1 MLSAVLALIVPLCTF
16 SQTRSNWQRLLPD
29 TASVY
34 YVIGPESEF
43 YRMAAARKVSD
54 DMRREIGQQF
64 NIQSSILRKTEEREA
79 NTQKELDATKKA
91 LAEYKVDNTN
101 KTQDLIAC
109 GQKVASLK
117 PWATVGKV
125 GVVVVGVSV
134 VGIVTASIIE
144 ASKP

>member
-1 MLSAVLALIVPLCTF
+1 MLALIVPLCTF

-34 YVIGPESEF
+34 YVIGPEAEF

-64 NIQSSILRKTEEREA
+64 LLQSSILSKVEQREA
-79 NTQKELDATKKA
+79 NTNKELDATKKV

-125 GVVVVGVSV
+125 GVVVVGVAV
-134 VGIVTASIIE
+134 VGIVAANIIE
-144 ASKP
+144 ASTP

>member
-16 SQTRSNWQRLLPD
+16 SQTQSNWKRLLPD

-34 YVIGPESEF
+34 YVIGPEGEF

-54 DMRREIGQQF
+54 DMRREVGQQF
-64 NIQSSILRKTEEREA
+64 NLQASILRKTEEREA
-79 NTQKELDATKKA
+79 NTNKELEATKKV

-125 GVVVVGVSV
+125 GVVVVGVAV

-144 ASKP
+144 ASTP